1 MHLKNITTLT
11 AISAALV
18 LVACGGGSDT
28 VVPPAATTPTTTT
41 PTTPTPT
48 PTIIKGTAVKGP
60 VTDATVTV
68 KKASDGTVLAT
79 TKTGAGG
86 AYTVNVDYMGD
97 VVIEIS
103 GGKYT
108 DEATQKITDLAAPL
122 KAVLTTNG
130 GTVDGIVTPVTT
142 MAFTAAF
149 PSASS
154 AVTKAAFDTQ
164 VNSLA
169 SQFKLS
175 AADLAT
181 TPVVTGTTNA
191 YGKVL
196 AGLSTYLQYENKT
209 LPQLVNSTF
218 TTADWTAFSGTYA
231 NAYKAATGIDLQ
243 FSFTGNTATI
253 TGTGTGGGTG
263 TCGVNVKGTISANGF
278 SVPLNLDYCITGVA
292 AGSCTA
298 GNASLSQAL
307 SGQQGMA
314 GAANLAY
321 TYTAACV
328 ANPAMTIKLN

>member
-60 VTDATVTV
+60 VTDAIVTV

-86 AYTVNVDYMGD
+86 AYTVNVDYIGD

-154 AVTKAAFDTQ
+154 AVTKLHLIRRLTAWHP
-164 VNSLA
+164 NS
-169 SQFKLS
+169 S
-175 AADLAT
+175 
-181 TPVVTGTTNA
+181 
-191 YGKVL
+191 
-196 AGLSTYLQYENKT
+196 
-209 LPQLVNSTF
+209 
-218 TTADWTAFSGTYA
+218 
-231 NAYKAATGIDLQ
+231 
-243 FSFTGNTATI
+243 
-253 TGTGTGGGTG
+253 
-263 TCGVNVKGTISANGF
+263 
-278 SVPLNLDYCITGVA
+278 SVPPIWPPRLWSRA
-292 AGSCTA
+292 RPMPTA
-298 GNASLSQAL
+298 RFWQACPRTCN
-307 SGQQGMA
+307 MKTKPCH
-314 GAANLAY
+314 NW
-321 TYTAACV
+321 
-328 ANPAMTIKLN
+328 